1 MAAKKK
7 TVRREARRTADN
19 AGRRLQATWDDT
31 REAFGTAEAAVQK
44 QLRSLMKRS
53 GVDAKQAAEMLAGW
67 RTRLEK
73 ERRKAVKRV
82 EAQFVT
88 LQSRAR
94 KERRA
99 AGRMVDEAVQRA
111 LAALNIPSRHEV
123 HELTRRVEDLSRKI
137 DGFGRAPRR
146 GASRR
151 PLAQA

>member
-7 TVRREARRTADN
+7 TARRAAPRAAESTTQKL
-19 AGRRLQATWDDT
+19 RATWDDT

-53 GVDAKQAAEMLAGW
+53 GVDAKQAKHTLEGW

-73 ERRKAVKRV
+73 ERRRAVKQV
-82 EAQFVT
+82 ESQLVT
-88 LQSRAR
+88 LQSRAK

-99 AGRMVDEAVQRA
+99 AGRRVDEAVQRA

-123 HELTRRVEDLSRKI
+123 QELTRRVEDLSRQI
-137 DGFGRAPRR
+137 EGFRQPARRTRAAR
-146 GASRR
+146 A
-151 PLAQA
+151 